1 MPKRRRGDGGVA
13 AETREAKLVGVLFPG
28 EIFDGVVRG
37 EIMAVEACAA
47 GSTEAEVG
55 GFGAA
60 EGGGGGGGT
69 VKAEFGGGEEG
80 RRGGI
85 VGRLRGRERR
95 APRGKAITIF
105 ALFYIST
112 LTIDHGNDSTVTATS
127 GYSNCKQVMDN
138 TISSGAS
145 CRNQHRPQASC

>member
-95 APRGKAITIF
+95 ARLSDVNSHFLSPHFLSLKKLPNF
-105 ALFYIST
+105 ISNGG
-112 LTIDHGNDSTVTATS
+112 L
-127 GYSNCKQVMDN
+127 
-138 TISSGAS
+138 
-145 CRNQHRPQASC
+145 